1 MLAAYVETPNFADP
15 LAALIVGER
24 PEPEIHAGWT
34 HVTVEAASLNR
45 HDIWTLQGVTA
56 HPLSLPMILG
66 CDGAGRLDDGTE
78 VMLYPVIP
86 APGWYGVETHG
97 EGWSVFSELHP
108 GTMAECVT
116 APVRNVLRRPAQ
128 LSAAA
133 AASLGTTWL
142 TAYRMLFTQSGL
154 QPGATVLI
162 QGASGGVNTALIQ
175 LGSAA
180 GITVWVTGS
189 TPEKRALAER
199 LGAHRTFATNEAL
212 PRRVD
217 AVMETVGQATWAHSL
232 EWVRRAG
239 TIVVV
244 GMTSGNDPSANVAR
258 LFLEQIRIIGSGMGT
273 LEEFTRLVEFVTTN
287 DIKPEIGMSL
297 PLSEAREGF
306 RAMAEGR
313 TAGKIVFTMSRG
325 RPHGP

>member
-1 MLAAYVETPNFADP
+1 
-15 LAALIVGER
+15 
-24 PEPEIHAGWT
+24 
-34 HVTVEAASLNR
+34 
-45 HDIWTLQGVTA
+45 
-56 HPLSLPMILG
+56 MILG

-108 GTMAECVT
+108 GTMAECVA

-313 TAGKIVFTMSRG
+313 TAGKIVFTISRG